1 MIDSRMT
8 GKILIFGLIFSVLLM
23 ALLSISR
30 KNRHNDYVIKTA
42 NEEFIVDNYTV
53 SDDEQCVYFT
63 YDGDEK
69 TICGNYE
76 IIK

>member
-1 MIDSRMT
+1 MINSKVT
-8 GKILIFGLIFSVLLM
+8 GRILIFGLIFSLLLIV
-23 ALLSISR
+23 LLSISR
-30 KNRHNDYVIKTA
+30 KNRHNDCVIKTA